1 MCHFQAFPALSANF
15 ARMTS
20 LDLALIGNGSI
31 GALVDGEARIVWC
44 CFPRFDGDPAF
55 CALLDGEPR
64 PDQAG
69 TFSIELSGVS
79 RREQHYLP
87 ETPILVTRL
96 YDANG
101 AGVEITDF
109 CPRFEERGHMS
120 APAMLVRQIRPIGGK
135 PSIVVRLNPA
145 AQYGC
150 LERDHAVGANHISYS
165 GEHALRLT
173 TDAPAE
179 AVVDASPFPLLQTIT
194 LMFGNTEQ
202 IKSEVTS
209 IGTQLLERTTAHWQ
223 SWARA
228 LTVPEAWRDA
238 VIRAAITLE
247 LNAYEETGAIIA
259 SITTS
264 IPEAPN
270 TARTW
275 DYRFCWPR
283 DACFVVN
290 ALGRLGDT
298 RTTER
303 YLSFLLSVADET
315 PDSRLVPIYAIDGN
329 PIPAEHEAECLAGYR
344 GMGPVHVGN
353 KAAEQQQNDIYG
365 EAVLT
370 AEPLFLRSSGTPVG
384 NEGLFARL
392 EEFGKHAVKLYEV
405 PDAGLW
411 ELRGEER
418 IHTFSSIMCWVA
430 CDRLSKY
437 ADKLDLADRAEY
449 WRARASEIH
458 ETILRRSWNKKLNA
472 LTATME
478 GESLDAS
485 LLLIPRLGFL
495 PAADPR
501 FVGTVAAIEQQLK
514 HGDFVYRYIERD
526 DFGHPENA
534 FLVCTFW
541 YIEALAVMG
550 GKRRAEA
557 LTLFEKV
564 LSARNRFGLLAED
577 LDPST
582 LEQWGNFP
590 QTYCMAGIVDCAISL
605 DGGPSGLPHSKM
617 RPMGGGPR
625 ES

>member
-1 MCHFQAFPALSANF
+1 
-15 ARMTS
+15 MTS

-31 GALVDGEARIVWC
+31 GALIDGESRVVWC
-44 CFPRFDGDPAF
+44 CFPRFDGDPVF
-55 CALLDGEPR
+55 CSLLDGGR
-64 PDQAG
+64 PDQVG
-69 TFSIELSGVS
+69 TFSIELTELI

-96 YDANG
+96 YDAKG
-101 AGVEITDF
+101 GGVEITDF
-109 CPRFEERGHMS
+109 CPRFEDKGAMF
-120 APAMLVRQIRPIGGK
+120 APAMLVRQIRPIGDSPK
-135 PSIVVRLNPA
+135 ILVKIKPA

-150 LERDHAVGANHISYS
+150 VERDHTIGANHISYS
-165 GEHALRLT
+165 GEHSLRLT

-179 AVVDASPFPLLQTIT
+179 AIAEGALFHLRQTVT
-194 LMFGNTEQ
+194 LMFGNTDEM
-202 IKSEVTS
+202 KSQVTNA
-209 IGTQLLERTTAHWQ
+209 GTVLLERTTAYWQ
-223 SWARA
+223 TWARA
-228 LTVPEAWRDA
+228 LTVPERWRDA
-238 VIRAAITLE
+238 VVRAAITLE
-247 LNAYEETGAIIA
+247 LNVYEETGAIIA

-290 ALGRLGDT
+290 ALGRLGEI

-303 YLSFLLSVADET
+303 YLRFLLRMAAADS
-315 PDSRLVPIYAIDGN
+315 DSRLVPMYTIDGS
-329 PIPAEHEAECLAGYR
+329 PIPGEHEAECLAGYR
-344 GMGPVHVGN
+344 GMGPVHIGN
-353 KAAEQQQNDIYG
+353 KASEQQQNDIYG

-370 AEPLFLRSSGTPVG
+370 AESMFLGSSGDWPG
-384 NEGLFARL
+384 DEALLARL
-392 EEFGKHAVKLYEV
+392 EEFGKQAVRLYEV

-411 ELRGEER
+411 ELRGEQR
-418 IHTFSSIMCWVA
+418 VHTFSSIMCWVA
-430 CDRLSKY
+430 CDRLSRY
-437 ADKLDLADRAEY
+437 AKRLGLATRAEF
-449 WRARASEIH
+449 WSARGSEIH
-458 ETILRRSWNKKLNA
+458 ETILRRSWNERMNA

-495 PAADPR
+495 PASDPR
-501 FVGTVAAIEQQLK
+501 FIGTVTAIEQTLK

-541 YIEALAVMG
+541 YIEALAAMG
-550 GKRRAEA
+550 GKRRDEA
-557 LTLFEKV
+557 LALFEKV

-577 LDPST
+577 LDPRT

-605 DGGPSGLPHSKM
+605 DAGPSGVPHSQM
-617 RPMGGGPR
+617 RSLSGGRG
-625 ES
+625 

>member
-1 MCHFQAFPALSANF
+1 
-15 ARMTS
+15 MTS

-31 GALVDGEARIVWC
+31 GALIDGEARIVWC
-44 CFPRFDGDPAF
+44 CFPRFDGDPVF
-55 CALLDGEPR
+55 CSLLKGEQR

-69 TFSIELSGVS
+69 TFSIELTGVT
-79 RREQHYLP
+79 RKEQHYLP
-87 ETPILVTRL
+87 DTPILITRL
-96 YDANG
+96 YDAKG
-101 AGVEITDF
+101 GGVEITDF
-109 CPRFEERGHMS
+109 CPRFEDKGRMF
-120 APAMLVRQIRPIGGK
+120 APVMLVRQVRPIGGS
-135 PSIVVRLNPA
+135 PNIVVKVKPA

-150 LERDHAVGANHISYS
+150 LERDHAIGANHISYS
-165 GEHALRLT
+165 GEQALRLT

-179 AVVDASPFPLLQTIT
+179 AVVDETPFHVRQTLT

-202 IKSEVTS
+202 IKSEITNT
-209 IGTQLLERTTAHWQ
+209 GTRFLEKTTAHWQ
-223 SWARA
+223 TWVRA
-228 LTVPEAWRDA
+228 LTVPETWRDA

-247 LNAYEETGAIIA
+247 LNVYEETGAIIA

-270 TARTW
+270 TERTW

-290 ALGRLGDT
+290 ALGRLGEA

-303 YLSFLLSVADET
+303 YVAFLLRMADAT
-315 PDSRLVPIYAIDGN
+315 DDSRLVPMYTIDGS
-329 PIPAEHEAECLAGYR
+329 PIPGEHEAECLAGYR
-344 GMGPVHVGN
+344 GMGPVHIGN
-353 KAAEQQQNDIYG
+353 KASEQQQNDIYG

-370 AEPLFLRSSGTPVG
+370 AEPLFLASSSGRVG
-384 NEGLFARL
+384 DEALLARL
-392 EEFGKHAVKLYEV
+392 EELGKHAMRLYEA

-411 ELRGEER
+411 ELRGEQR
-418 IHTFSSIMCWVA
+418 VHTFSSIMCWVA

-437 ADKLDLADRAEY
+437 AARLNLADRAQF

-458 ETILRRSWNKKLNA
+458 ETILRRSWNDKLNA

-495 PAADPR
+495 PANDPR
-501 FVGTVAAIEQQLK
+501 FIGTVAAIEQTLK

-541 YIEALAVMG
+541 YIEALAAMG
-550 GKRRAEA
+550 GKRRDEA
-557 LTLFEKV
+557 LALFEKV

-577 LDPST
+577 LDPRT

-590 QTYCMAGIVDCAISL
+590 QTYCMAGIVDCAVRL
-605 DGGPSGLPHSKM
+605 TAA
-617 RPMGGGPR
+617 PR
-625 ES
+625 DSHIRK

>member
-1 MCHFQAFPALSANF
+1 
-15 ARMTS
+15 MTS
-20 LDLALIGNGSI
+20 LDLALIGNGTI
-31 GALVDGEARIVWC
+31 GALIDAEARVVWC
-44 CFPRFDGDPAF
+44 CFPRFDGDPVF
-55 CALLDGEPR
+55 CSLLDGEPR

-69 TFSIELSGVS
+69 TFSIELNGVT
-79 RREQHYLP
+79 RKEQSYLP
-87 ETPILVTRL
+87 DTPILVTRL
-96 YDANG
+96 YDAKG
-101 AGVEITDF
+101 GGVEITDF
-109 CPRFEERGHMS
+109 CPRFEDKGRMFS
-120 APAMLVRQIRPIGGK
+120 PAMLVRQVRPIGGK
-135 PSIVVRLNPA
+135 PSVVVKVNPA

-150 LERDHAVGANHISYS
+150 LERDHAIGANHIGYS
-165 GEHALRLT
+165 GEQALRLT

-179 AVVDASPFPLLQTIT
+179 AVVDETPFQVRQTVT
-194 LMFGNTEQ
+194 LIFGNTEE
-202 IKSEVTS
+202 IRSEITNT
-209 IGTQLLERTTAHWQ
+209 GTRFLERTTAHWQ
-223 SWARA
+223 GWARA
-228 LTVPEAWRDA
+228 LTVPEKWRDA
-238 VIRAAITLE
+238 VVRAAITLE
-247 LNAYEETGAIIA
+247 LNVYEETGAIIA

-290 ALGRLGDT
+290 ALGRLGET

-303 YLSFLLSVADET
+303 YLAFLLRMADAT
-315 PDSRLVPIYAIDGN
+315 DDSRLVPMYTIDGS
-329 PIPAEHEAECLAGYR
+329 PIPAEHEAECLSGYR

-353 KAAEQQQNDIYG
+353 KASEQQQNDIYG

-370 AEPLFLRSSGTPVG
+370 AEPLFLNSSAALMGDTA
-384 NEGLFARL
+384 LLSRL
-392 EEFGKHAVKLYEV
+392 EEFGHHAARLYQV

-411 ELRGEER
+411 ELRGEQR
-418 IHTFSSIMCWVA
+418 VHTFSSIMCWVA
-430 CDRLSKY
+430 CDRVSKY
-437 ADKLDLADRAEY
+437 AERLRLADRAQY
-449 WRARASEIH
+449 WKSRASEIH
-458 ETILRRSWNKKLNA
+458 ETILRRSWSEKLNA

-495 PAADPR
+495 PADDPR
-501 FVGTVAAIEQQLK
+501 FVGTVTAIEQTLK

-541 YIEALAVMG
+541 YIEALAAMG
-550 GKRRAEA
+550 GKRRDEA
-557 LTLFEKV
+557 LALFEKV

-577 LDPST
+577 LDPRT

-605 DGGPSGLPHSKM
+605 DAGPSGLPHSQM
-617 RPMGGGPR
+617 RSMSGGRG
-625 ES
+625 

>member
-1 MCHFQAFPALSANF
+1 MWHLRAFPALSANF

-31 GALVDGEARIVWC
+31 GALIDDEARIVWC

-55 CALLDGEPR
+55 CSLLDGERR
-64 PDQAG
+64 PNQPG
-69 TFSIELSGVS
+69 TFSIELTGVT
-79 RREQHYLP
+79 RREQHYL
-87 ETPILVTRL
+87 EDTPILITRL
-96 YDANG
+96 YDAKG
-101 AGVEITDF
+101 GGVEITDF
-109 CPRFEERGHMS
+109 CPRFEDQEKMFS
-120 APAMLVRQIRPIGGK
+120 PAILVRQVRPIGGK
-135 PSIVVRLNPA
+135 PNIVVRVNPA

-150 LERDHAVGANHISYS
+150 LERDHAIGANNISYS
-165 GEHALRLT
+165 GEQALRLT

-179 AVVDASPFPLLQTIT
+179 AVVDATPFYLHQTLT
-194 LMFGNTEQ
+194 LMFGNTEETR
-202 IKSEVTS
+202 SEVTNT
-209 IGTQLLERTTAHWQ
+209 GTRFLERTTAHWQ

-228 LTVPEAWRDA
+228 LTVPETWRDA

-247 LNAYEETGAIIA
+247 LNVYEKTGAIIA

-270 TARTW
+270 TERTW

-283 DACFVVN
+283 DACFVAN
-290 ALGRLGDT
+290 ALGRLGDI

-303 YLSFLLSVADET
+303 YLTFLLERAGTTDN
-315 PDSRLVPIYAIDGN
+315 SRLVPMYTIDGT
-329 PIPAEHEAECLAGYR
+329 PIPGEHEAKCLTGYR

-353 KAAEQQQNDIYG
+353 KAVEQQQNDIYG

-370 AEPLFLRSSGTPVG
+370 AEPLFLSSSSTFVG
-384 NEGLFARL
+384 DEALLARL
-392 EEFGKHAVKLYEV
+392 EEFGKHAVRLYEV

-411 ELRGEER
+411 ELRGEQR
-418 IHTFSSIMCWVA
+418 VHTFSSIMCWAA

-437 ADKLDLADRAEY
+437 AERLDLAERAEY

-458 ETILRRSWNKKLNA
+458 ATILRRAWSKELNA

-495 PAADPR
+495 PPDDPR
-501 FVGTVAAIEQQLK
+501 FVGTVSAIEQTLK

-541 YIEALAVMG
+541 YIEALAAMG
-550 GKRRAEA
+550 GKRRDEA
-557 LTLFEKV
+557 LALFEKV

-577 LDPST
+577 LDPRT

-590 QTYCMAGIVDCAISL
+590 QTYCMAGIVDCAVSL
-605 DGGPSGLPHSKM
+605 DGGPSRLPHSKI
-617 RPMGGGPR
+617 RPTRGGSR
-625 ES
+625 